1 MLFWKASFASGGWG
15 YPPDPLEMGREVDI
29 CGCVRLYSAGPRCQG
44 TNLGQ
49 PQSRG
54 STSSPSPVAS
64 AVLGGNA
71 MASCRRWRYSRD
83 RGSTAIRRTT
93 QSYSALSRYR
103 SVVRAYRVGPSS
115 QQLAP
120 ARWAMHLLG
129 SWREAAQ
136 ISGMVHCSLNF
147 EELYSANLLRTL
159 WHAT

>member
-1 MLFWKASFASGGWG
+1 MNPSQASRDHGKPLAFLEGQLCLRRLGVS
-15 YPPDPLEMGREVDI
+15 PDPLEMGREVDI

-71 MASCRRWRYSRD
+71 MALCRRWRYSRD

-93 QSYSALSRYR
+93 QSYSTLSRFQVW
-103 SVVRAYRVGPSS
+103 STVRLILKSFIPPICYGLYGT
-115 QQLAP
+115 QL
-120 ARWAMHLLG
+120 
-129 SWREAAQ
+129 E
-136 ISGMVHCSLNF
+136 
-147 EELYSANLLRTL
+147 
-159 WHAT
+159 